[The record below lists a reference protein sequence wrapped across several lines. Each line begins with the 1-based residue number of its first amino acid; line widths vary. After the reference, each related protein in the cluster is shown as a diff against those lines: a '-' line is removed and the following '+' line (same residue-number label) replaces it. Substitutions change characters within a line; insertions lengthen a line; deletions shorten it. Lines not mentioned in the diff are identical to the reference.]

1 MVAKTPYLLFQSLR
15 KITKNLPSNVSYL
28 TIKPTI
34 GQITPI
40 LTTLI
45 TITLLLSVFYLVDY
59 VLKINQ
65 SLLSLHLTI
74 FLAYLIV
81 IFYKLTFFNMNS
93 NRIIP
98 TSELIINSDGSAFH
112 IHLTPEQLRDNIIL
126 VGDPGRVDMVASY
139 FDKIDYNVSS
149 REFHAIG
156 GTYKGKPIMCISHGI
171 GPDNIEIVI
180 TELDSLANIDYA
192 TRKVK
197 DSHRTLRMIRIGTS
211 GSLQEDIHVGDYV
224 VAEKAMGFDGIL
236 NFYADRDSVCDLE
249 FEKEFVN
256 HVNWNTS
263 LPAPYIVDAD
273 SELVGQICHGDMI
286 KGNTIAAVGF
296 YAPQGRMLRL
306 PLADPNLNEK
316 IESFRHGERRI
327 TNFEMESAC
336 LQGMARLLGHKAMTV
351 CCIIAER
358 QSSTNKANTDY
369 KPHVRRLIELVLE
382 RI

>member
-1 MVAKTPYLLFQSLR
+1 MDK
-15 KITKNLPSNVSYL
+15 
-28 TIKPTI
+28 
-34 GQITPI
+34 
-40 LTTLI
+40 
-45 TITLLLSVFYLVDY
+45 D
-59 VLKINQ
+59 
-65 SLLSLHLTI
+65 
-74 FLAYLIV
+74 
-81 IFYKLTFFNMNS
+81 
-93 NRIIP
+93 RIIP
-98 TSELIINSDGSAFH
+98 TSELIINGDGSAFH
-112 IHLTPEQLRDNIIL
+112 IHLTPDQLRDNIIL

-139 FDKIDYNVSS
+139 FDTIDYDIHS

-171 GPDNIEIVI
+171 GPDNIEIVV

-197 DSHRTLRMIRIGTS
+197 SEHRTLRMIRIGTS

-224 VAEKAMGFDGIL
+224 IAEKAMGFDGIL

-249 FEKEFVN
+249 FERAFVD
-256 HVNWNTS
+256 HVGWNPT

-273 SELVGQICHGDMI
+273 AELVDQICHGDMI

-296 YAPQGRMLRL
+296 YGPQGRKLRL
-306 PLADPNLNEK
+306 PLADPELNEK
-316 IESFRHGERRI
+316 IESFRIGERRI

-369 KPHVRRLIELVLE
+369 KPQVNRLIQLVLD